1 MGRYSKNNSTYTLRK
16 RSQDINNGLITE
28 RDWSTVT
35 GGYFRYSK
43 GKRVI
48 YSDSNFI
55 FTTSNVQLPSKRNRP
70 TDEAVELTYDNVK
83 NSKNIVNDVS
93 LNTESNDIRS
103 FAYYGSC
110 VELIESSIS
119 NIIATFPACI
129 YTTDDVLQ
137 YPVGDDFIDVAENRK
152 VLHKLS
158 NPFAINLLD
167 EKELFDEY
175 ENPMR
180 YIRETLD
187 DYLINNELIDT
198 YGVELF
204 LDNCYEKNQWYY
216 NENDKKE
223 QRYIV
228 KITIN
233 DTDRKSVV

>member
-1 MGRYSKNNSTYTLRK
+1 MGSYSKNNSTYTLRK

-35 GGYFRYSK
+35 GSYFRYSK

-83 NSKNIVNDVS
+83 DSKNIVNDVS

-137 YPVGDDFIDVAENRK
+137 YPVDDEFIDVTEEGDVTVEGVKYIIKDHK
-152 VLHKLS
+152 VTIGDKEYTIKEDSSDRRIYAIETDYDIDFGVYNKEGRWYYLYQ
-158 NPFAINLLD
+158 PF
-167 EKELFDEY
+167 E
-175 ENPMR
+175 
-180 YIRETLD
+180 
-187 DYLINNELIDT
+187 
-198 YGVELF
+198 
-204 LDNCYEKNQWYY
+204 DNCLYG
-216 NENDKKE
+216 
-223 QRYIV
+223 
-228 KITIN
+228 
-233 DTDRKSVV
+233 